1 MLFPT
6 ATPCRS
12 HEVGTVLL
20 GEITRHADVAETGVL
35 ELPEPCLDA
44 LEHQSDD
51 RLLYGLLEGE
61 HDRFVGGVAG
71 LDLQQLLQAD
81 ILEHARLRA
90 YREDGLARHSRLQDF
105 TCIRADRA
113 QIYCEIILS
122 VLRMSADSKILRA
135 HTAGQRVG
143 LIG

>member
-20 GEITRHADVAETGVL
+20 GEMTLHPDVAETGVL

-71 LDLQQLLQAD
+71 LDLQPLLQAD
-81 ILEHARLRA
+81 ILRSEEHTS
-90 YREDGLARHSRLQDF
+90 ELQSLMRTSCAVF
-105 TCIRADRA
+105 C
-113 QIYCEIILS
+113 L
-122 VLRMSADSKILRA
+122 
-135 HTAGQRVG
+135 
-143 LIG
+143 